1 MKKIVD
7 YAHLFI
13 QKQLKN
19 THIFVDFTL
28 GNGHDSAKFFHEVKS
43 LYAFDI
49 QAIAIENAINNY
61 PFLCDANLILDSH
74 ENIKQYITQFDIG
87 IFNLGYLP
95 TGDKSIT
102 TNVTSTINALNAA
115 LDILNPA
122 GVIVV
127 VVYIGHENG
136 KLESD
141 ALLQYAATLKAVTVS
156 KFELLNK
163 TNAPYILVFQK

>member
-1 MKKIVD
+1 MKKIIH

-13 QKQLKN
+13 QQQLKN
-19 THIFVDFTL
+19 NAIFVDFTL
-28 GNGHDSAKFFHEVKS
+28 GNGHDSAKFFHEVQS

-49 QAIAIENAINNY
+49 QENAIKNTLHNY
-61 PFLCDANLILDSH
+61 PFLCNAHLILDSH

-115 LDILNPA
+115 LDILNPD
-122 GVIVV
+122 GIIVV

-136 KLESD
+136 KHESE
-141 ALLQYAATLKAVTVS
+141 ALLEYSATLKSVTVS